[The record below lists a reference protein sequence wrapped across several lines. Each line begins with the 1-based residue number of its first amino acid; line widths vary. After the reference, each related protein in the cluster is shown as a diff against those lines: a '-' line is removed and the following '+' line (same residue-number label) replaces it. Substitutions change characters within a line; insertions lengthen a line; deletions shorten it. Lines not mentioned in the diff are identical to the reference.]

1 MKRATIFAAVGV
13 AVAAIGISVAP
24 SAAAD
29 TANCQQVGAATIC
42 GQGNVRGGAQYVGPS
57 GPAAGPSNPASGP
70 SGPAAGPSGPAA
82 GPCGGAAGPSGGC
95 SNVYGAYQN
104 CNVGH

>member
-1 MKRATIFAAVGV
+1 MMRTTIFAALGV

-42 GQGNVRGGAQYVGPS
+42 GQGNVRGGAQSAGPS
-57 GPAAGPSNPASGP
+57 GHGSGP
-70 SGPAAGPSGPAA
+70 SGPAAGPSG
-82 GPCGGAAGPSGGC
+82 GC
-95 SNVYGAYQN
+95 SNAYGAYQN